1 MENNKSELISLGN
14 KIKELRENLG
24 LTQEELGKL
33 VGYTSRSS
41 INKVENGDVDL
52 PRSKIIAFAKALKT
66 SPAYLMG
73 WGEENINLFERLQQE
88 NRQNIS
94 EDEER
99 VLKIARGASE
109 LDNKTQKALLSMIEA
124 LKKDEG
130 KNSGFD
136 DEEGL

>member
-73 WGEENINLFERLQQE
+73 WEEENINLFERLQQE
-88 NRQNIS
+88 NRPNIS
-94 EDEER
+94 EKEAR
-99 VLKIARGASE
+99 ALKIARGAFE
-109 LDNKTQKALLSMIEA
+109 LDNKTQKALLDMIEV
-124 LKKDEG
+124 LRKDKG